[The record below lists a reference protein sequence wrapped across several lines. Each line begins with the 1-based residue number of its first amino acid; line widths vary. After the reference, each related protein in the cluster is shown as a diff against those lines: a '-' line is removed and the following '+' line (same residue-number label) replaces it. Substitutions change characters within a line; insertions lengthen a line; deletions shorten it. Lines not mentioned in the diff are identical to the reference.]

1 MPFDNILNYDVKR
14 VFVLV
19 LPKNAALRSRHKLK
33 VEAFSLSF
41 VSFFLP
47 RNVFDRFQGIEEEI
61 DDRAQVIENFT
72 KVSECLVQNAQPD
85 QKADLSR
92 EIAHVNAALNT
103 IVSTTAD
110 RRRTLETA
118 EPLAKDYHDN
128 LLMLAEVIAEVENK
142 LKNQRAFGAEPKKID
157 EEAEEIKVRVV
168 LLNDLIALSCSFLRS
183 QFFLLPA
190 ANRKV

>member
-1 MPFDNILNYDVKR
+1 M
-14 VFVLV
+14 FVLV
-19 LPKNAALRSRHKLK
+19 LPKNATPRSRHKLK
-33 VEAFSLSF
+33 VDAFSLSL
-41 VSFFLP
+41 VSLCF
-47 RNVFDRFQGIEEEI
+47 NTGCFDRFQGIEEEI

-85 QKADLSR
+85 QKVDLLR

-128 LLMLAEVIAEVENK
+128 LQMLAEVIAEVENK

-183 QFFLLPA
+183 QFFMLPA
-190 ANRKV
+190 AKRKVSLGIAGGH

>member
-1 MPFDNILNYDVKR
+1 MCSFSSFQKTL
-14 VFVLV
+14 
-19 LPKNAALRSRHKLK
+19 LPDPGTNWKSTPSPYRLFL
-33 VEAFSLSF
+33 
-41 VSFFLP
+41 FFLT
-47 RNVFDRFQGIEEEI
+47 RDVFDRFQGIEEEI

-85 QKADLSR
+85 QKVDLSR

-128 LLMLAEVIAEVENK
+128 LQMLAEVIAEVENK

-183 QFFLLPA
+183 QFFMLPA
-190 ANRKV
+190 ANRKVSLGIAGGH

>member
-1 MPFDNILNYDVKR
+1 MCSFSS
-14 VFVLV
+14 FQ
-19 LPKNAALRSRHKLK
+19 KNAAPRSRHKLK
-33 VEAFSLSF
+33 VEAFSLSLLP
-41 VSFFLP
+41 FFLP
-47 RNVFDRFQGIEEEI
+47 RDVFDRFQGIEEEI
-61 DDRAQVIENFT
+61 DDRVQVIENFT

-142 LKNQRAFGAEPKKID
+142 LKNQRAFGAEPEKID

-168 LLNDLIALSCSFLRS
+168 LLNGLIALSCSFGL
-183 QFFLLPA
+183 FL
-190 ANRKV
+190 KVGVLFVPGSK